1 MNKKIRFKRKR
12 VPRHIYILKKTKY
25 TVQKISI
32 ITSVTMTESP
42 LKKFN
47 SIVQDCLGHFKK
59 IFGESDSDIRCMEG
73 ALTLVKINVRLFMT
87 PFQQYI
93 SNNPDFVHN
102 IMEMNTT
109 YFIGYDFEQ
118 LLAKEQLLDEY
129 SKKLIVKFR
138 EATIARQDDIKTINA
153 IFNWFKVM
161 MYYAFLDQGK
171 DPKEEIA
178 RISDM
183 VHEKNRSKSIT

>member
-1 MNKKIRFKRKR
+1 
-12 VPRHIYILKKTKY
+12 
-25 TVQKISI
+25 
-32 ITSVTMTESP
+32 
-42 LKKFN
+42 
-47 SIVQDCLGHFKK
+47 
-59 IFGESDSDIRCMEG
+59 
-73 ALTLVKINVRLFMT
+73 MT